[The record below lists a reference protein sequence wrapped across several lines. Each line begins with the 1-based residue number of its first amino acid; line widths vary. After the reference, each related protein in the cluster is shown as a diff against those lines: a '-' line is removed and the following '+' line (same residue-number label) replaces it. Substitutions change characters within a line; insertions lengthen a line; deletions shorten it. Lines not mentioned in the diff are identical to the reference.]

1 MSTQFKIGD
10 VVEVVRPDWGG
21 LRFVV
26 DRLTHV
32 HAAIGHV
39 SGVVVRSAVVGGEG
53 ANQGRVDTI
62 NRVFR
67 LGGSIGFGAREV
79 RLVSRR
85 SFGQWYKEHS

>member
-1 MSTQFKIGD
+1 MSAKFQIGD
-10 VVEVVRPDWGG
+10 VVEVVQPDWGG

-26 DRLTHV
+26 DQLTYTHSAV
-32 HAAIGHV
+32 GHV
-39 SGVVVRSAVVGGEG
+39 SGAVVRSAVAGGQG

-67 LGGSIGFGAREV
+67 LGGNIGFGAREV

>member
-26 DRLTHV
+26 DQLTYIHSAV
-32 HAAIGHV
+32 GHV
-39 SGVVVRSAVVGGEG
+39 SGGVVRAAVVGGEG